1 MVESESNS
9 ANSQNLLHRIDNFLT
24 RMMGKVFRIT
34 QNSTKSEREE
44 MPEKAFNQSTK
55 ETLCSVDADGNLVDN
70 RKLIEFP
77 KEEEK
82 VEKDVFSSHADVVQ
96 LVARSPT
103 SEQLGGSGLVIPYRD
118 AKFVVTSAANVVVT
132 SMRNGDIKPRENQTG
147 FKKRNGVDGG
157 YNQLLEFED
166 VAIHPFYDGN
176 STCGFDISVM
186 KVNQETRGTLANH
199 GRPVHDYSLGPI
211 EVGQVAEGRQ
221 IRLHGYPQEK

>member
-1 MVESESNS
+1 MVEAESNRP
-9 ANSQNLLHRIDNFLT
+9 NSPNLLHRIDNFFT
-24 RMMGKVFRIT
+24 RMMGVVFKIT
-34 QNSTKSEREE
+34 QNSTKREREE
-44 MPEKAFNQSTK
+44 MPERAFSLSTK
-55 ETLCSVDADGNLVDN
+55 ETLTTVDEDGNLVDN
-70 RKLIEFP
+70 RTKIEFP
-77 KEEEK
+77 LEE
-82 VEKDVFSSHADVVQ
+82 EKDVFSSHADVVQ
-96 LVARSPT
+96 LVARSPNG
-103 SEQLGGSGLVIPYRD
+103 EQLGGSGLVIPYRD

-186 KVNQETRGTLANH
+186 KVDQETRGTLANH
-199 GRPVHDYSLGPI
+199 GRPVHDYSLGPA

>member
-1 MVESESNS
+1 MVEAESNRP
-9 ANSQNLLHRIDNFLT
+9 NSPNLLHRIDNFFT
-24 RMMGKVFRIT
+24 RMMGVVFKIT
-34 QNSTKSEREE
+34 QNSTKREREE
-44 MPEKAFNQSTK
+44 MPERAFSLSTK
-55 ETLCSVDADGNLVDN
+55 ETLTTVDEDGNLVDN
-70 RKLIEFP
+70 RTKIEFP
-77 KEEEK
+77 LEE
-82 VEKDVFSSHADVVQ
+82 EKDVFSSHADVVQ
-96 LVARSPT
+96 LVARSPNG
-103 SEQLGGSGLVIPYRD
+103 EQLGGSGLVIPYRD

-199 GRPVHDYSLGPI
+199 GRPVDDYSLGPT
-211 EVGQVAEGRQ
+211 EVGKVAEGRQ